1 MDLPHKQSCWKHV
14 SKIKQGLLPYKPSHQ
29 GWFWPCAVPYI
40 SNSVLP
46 FGWDQNKAS
55 HPLNKHYCE
64 ACYSGKRV
72 KSAWLFLPTP
82 CVTVVRP
89 ARAANYCHLKDWVST
104 ALDEEELAVAAL
116 CTCSSFAMSLA
127 STRSRWLKVLVPRLT
142 KFCSTAGFW
151 NKRVT

>member
-55 HPLNKHYCE
+55 HPLNKHYCG

-104 ALDEEELAVAAL
+104 APDEGACCHGFVHLLFFCHV
-116 CTCSSFAMSLA
+116 TCKHSIKVVKSAHAKINQILQHS
-127 STRSRWLKVLVPRLT
+127 WLLK
-142 KFCSTAGFW
+142 
-151 NKRVT
+151 